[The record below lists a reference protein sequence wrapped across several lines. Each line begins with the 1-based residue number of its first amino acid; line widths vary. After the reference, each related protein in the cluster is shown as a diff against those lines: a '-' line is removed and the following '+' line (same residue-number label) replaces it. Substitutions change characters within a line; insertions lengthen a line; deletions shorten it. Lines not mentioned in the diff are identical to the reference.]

1 MDELA
6 VNAMSTDND
15 LEVFQLHIENEELIK
30 DVENSEA
37 VACGYCIVS
46 KVTSP
51 LLITVLVVT
60 ILGASCAI
68 GYFVSYPRSGTQN
81 SYYNGSSCICA
92 NLTHYDNQG
101 CVSDPSHVRICTCNE
116 ITQIYNGSYCVTQ
129 NSFNGSCTEACNCL
143 NTSNLYCASNQ
154 CECETINYWNRTTCV
169 SKELGWQTCNN
180 ITWGGDC
187 RPNWFY
193 DGLEC
198 IQRKSIN
205 GTCLDTYAYD
215 CNTLLVCFSGLCLCP
230 TPTTWSGS
238 NCICSTGQT
247 WTRNT
252 YVAIG

>member
-68 GYFVSYPRSGTQN
+68 GYFVSYPR
-81 SYYNGSSCICA
+81 I
-92 NLTHYDNQG
+92 
-101 CVSDPSHVRICTCNE
+101 RICTCNE